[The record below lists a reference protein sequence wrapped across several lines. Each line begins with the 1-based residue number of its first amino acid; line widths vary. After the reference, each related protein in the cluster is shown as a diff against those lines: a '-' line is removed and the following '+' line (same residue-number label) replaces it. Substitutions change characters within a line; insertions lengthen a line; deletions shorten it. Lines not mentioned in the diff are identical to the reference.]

1 MITAISVIIK
11 QRASSAFSDLFSN
24 CTRVLTKKVRM
35 SDSSKAVC
43 LKDVEEAA
51 HKILPKKALDYYKSG
66 AEQQST
72 LRDNSRAFQ
81 RYISGASK
89 IA

>member
-1 MITAISVIIK
+1 
-11 QRASSAFSDLFSN
+11 
-24 CTRVLTKKVRM
+24 M

-72 LRDNSRAFQ
+72 LRDNIRAFQ
-81 RYISGASK
+81 RYQAIKGIEDRLIRSFFRFLDLNQILMLK
-89 IA
+89 Y

>member
-1 MITAISVIIK
+1 M
-11 QRASSAFSDLFSN
+11 SN
-24 CTRVLTKKVRM
+24 
-35 SDSSKAVC
+35 SEAVC

-81 RYISGASK
+81 RFPGH
-89 IA
+89 